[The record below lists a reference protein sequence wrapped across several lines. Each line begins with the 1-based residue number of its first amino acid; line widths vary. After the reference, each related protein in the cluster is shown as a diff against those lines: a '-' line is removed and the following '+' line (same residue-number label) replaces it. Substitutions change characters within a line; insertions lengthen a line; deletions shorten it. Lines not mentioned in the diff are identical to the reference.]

1 MLREPQEQGGA
12 DSAPTGIRM
21 HARRDEAPPDDVRAP
36 GYPRTDDLAV
46 ELRDEHEPLGLGA
59 VAKLLRRPGGLVRQD
74 GPLDAAPGFEVRVR
88 VGLTNADHPDL
99 LSFPCCF
106 A

>member
-1 MLREPQEQGGA
+1 MLGQPKEQGRA
-12 DSAPTGIRM
+12 DSAPTRIRV
-21 HARRDEAPPDDVRAP
+21 HARRDEASPDDVRAP
-36 GYPRTDDLAV
+36 GQPGTDDLAV

-59 VAKLLRRPGGLVRQD
+59 VAELLRRPGGLVRQD

-88 VGLTNADHPDL
+88 VGLPNADHPDL

>member
-1 MLREPQEQGGA
+1 MLRQPQEQGRA
-12 DSAPTGIRM
+12 DSAPARIRVD
-21 HARRDEAPPDDVRAP
+21 ARSDEASPDDVRAP
-36 GYPRTDDLAV
+36 GNPRTDDLAV

-88 VGLTNADHPDL
+88 FGLPNADHPDL
-99 LSFPCCF
+99 FSFPCCF